1 MPHVEDDENRQ
12 NAPSLIWAIKTAF
25 TNYQT
30 VIDKHE
36 TLLRETIVLN
46 SAIVEKLGDLN
57 NRLEKIPDKYILS
70 NADGKLS
77 QISNKLT
84 RAIYIVSIVGG
95 IGISTYIWVNHQI
108 DTRIRQILKQT
119 TYEVINSRPEQL
131 QPSGKFYFIDGQG
144 NKIPIL
150 VERERERERDKAS
163 ENNSHTKP

>member
-12 NAPSLIWAIKTAF
+12 NVPSLVWTIKTAF
-25 TNYQT
+25 TNYQNI
-30 VIDKHE
+30 IDKHE

-84 RAIYIVSIVGG
+84 RAIYIVTIVGG
-95 IGISTYIWVNHQI
+95 IGIGTYVWVNHQI
-108 DTRIRQILKQT
+108 DTRIKQILKQT

-131 QPSGKFYFIDGQG
+131 QPGGRLYFIDNQG

-150 VERERERERDKAS
+150 VERDKTP
-163 ENNSHTKP
+163 ENNSQTKP